1 MSLRVSSY
9 TYDEANRMANET
21 ITEGGVKKLSKTY
34 MYQSRGCG
42 KLWGIKDNL
51 EETKSKYFYYNNRG
65 RIEYYSENN
74 KNYVYAYDNY
84 GNVLSKKRDTGNIYQ
99 CVWERGN
106 LLKDIVINGRT
117 VKYEYN
123 HQNVRFRKT
132 TIGVVTNYYLDGSK
146 ILGEDR
152 GTDKLRYF
160 YDNDGLIGF
169 SYNGIRY
176 RYIKDGQENIVG
188 IVNENGALMAQYEYD
203 SFGSTTVKNSTG
215 VVNTSSGFIG
225 NVNPFRWK
233 SFYYD
238 AETGFYNANGRYYEI
253 ERGGYIDAIEA
264 DIIEGN
270 AYDLLGLDRN
280 GIMLLTLLM
289 LAPYSATI
297 ATAMQLY
304 ADPTYNPNEG
314 VVQEP
319 ESPKKWWKKHW
330 KEVLLSAL
338 NIVVGVV
345 KLATG
350 NPMGILNIVSGV
362 IGLVGAIVSEQLA
375 GAMGTAMLGIQTIMI
390 GIQSLGCSLA
400 YGLVA
405 MAVGATCVAFAT
417 AEAQEGLGYGNWM
430 KDAGM
435 SDGWYTSLMVAANV
449 AAIAVNIAGPKQ
461 CFKEGTLV
469 ETEAGLKPIE
479 EIEVGDRV
487 LAYDEATGE
496 QAYKPVVRLFRNE
509 TLKWCTVSVAVA
521 GIVESITSTPGHK
534 YYLPENRV
542 NREIGEK
549 QEHASYT
556 GLSEKWVSACNLK
569 AGDKVLL
576 SDGEYGIIQ
585 SVKVEEL
592 SSPETTYNLEV
603 EDFHTYY
610 VGERSVCVHNVG
622 CNGYDNHV
630 IDKKDNL
637 RIDLERGGSGEI
649 NMHLHVGKT
658 NKYMFDGQDS
668 FIGAGKLNKTNF
680 VKNGIKKGIKT
691 AKRLGWRL

>member
-1 MSLRVSSY
+1 MSSRVSSY

-188 IVNENGALMAQYEYD
+188 IVNESGALMAQYEYD
-203 SFGSTTVKNSTG
+203 SFGSTMVKNSTG

-405 MAVGATCVAFAT
+405 MAVGATCVAFAS

-509 TLKWCTVSVAVA
+509 TLKWCTIAVAVA
-521 GIVESITSTPGHK
+521 GIVESIK
-534 YYLPENRV
+534 
-542 NREIGEK
+542 K
-549 QEHASYT
+549 Q
-556 GLSEKWVSACNLK
+556 VF
-569 AGDKVLL
+569 LL
-576 SDGEYGIIQ
+576 YS
-585 SVKVEEL
+585 
-592 SSPETTYNLEV
+592 
-603 EDFHTYY
+603 F
-610 VGERSVCVHNVG
+610 VGSR
-622 CNGYDNHV
+622 
-630 IDKKDNL
+630 
-637 RIDLERGGSGEI
+637 
-649 NMHLHVGKT
+649 
-658 NKYMFDGQDS
+658 
-668 FIGAGKLNKTNF
+668 
-680 VKNGIKKGIKT
+680 
-691 AKRLGWRL
+691 